1 MLGKLRISTKLLIMV
16 GLAVLGIAAV
26 AALGLVTL
34 KENLLEDRKAKLQ
47 EIVLLARQALELEY
61 QASRKAG
68 LSEAETIA
76 RSKALVRALRFGK
89 DDYFFALDKDGFTQ
103 AHPNPKVEG
112 QHMSGVKDPD
122 GVYFTRE
129 QIAAAQRGGGFVPY
143 RYPRG
148 GAGEPL
154 PKLSYS
160 VEIPA
165 YGWVLGSG
173 IYIDDVDAIFWSQVW
188 RIGALITM
196 AILVVVGASYL
207 VGRGIVRPITGMTA
221 AMRRLAGGDTATAI
235 PALKRGDEVGAMAQ
249 SVQVFKDNMLE
260 AERLRS
266 ERADSEKR
274 AAANRAAEMSKFAE
288 LFDRS
293 VQGAVDEVLRA
304 GGDIHDRAVG
314 TADRQETGSQH
325 SLGVAKAAAATRGR
339 LQTLATA
346 AQEMSSSVTEMARGV
361 ADTARASVEAAKDSE
376 GVAREIGD
384 LAKSASEI
392 GTVAQMISDIAGQTN
407 LLALNATI
415 EAARAGEAGKGFAVV
430 AGEVKA
436 LAAQTARATVEIT
449 QKIGAIQER
458 ADGAVVA
465 VTGVRG
471 TIDRLAEMSNSVAAS
486 VEEQAAVTADIAR
499 NVNGV
504 MTDMDAISNNIGDIT
519 RSSVLTCGGAIEVL
533 WASEDLTV
541 TARGLKSD
549 ATDFVQRIRA

>member
-1 MLGKLRISTKLLIMV
+1 MLGNLRISTKLQIMV

-26 AALGLVTL
+26 AGLGLVTL
-34 KENLLEDRKAKLQ
+34 KANLLEDRKAKLQ
-47 EIVLLARQALELEY
+47 EIVLLARQAIEVEH

-68 LSEAETIA
+68 LSPAETVERI
-76 RSKALVRALRFGK
+76 KVLVRALRFNK
-89 DDYFFALDKDGFTQ
+89 DDYFFLLDKRGVTL
-103 AHPNPKVEG
+103 AHPNPKSEG
-112 QHMSGVKDPD
+112 HQVDSLKDPD
-122 GVYFTRE
+122 GVYFARE
-129 QIAAAQRGGGFVPY
+129 QIAVAARGGGFVAY

-148 GAGEPL
+148 EGSDAL
-154 PKLSYS
+154 PKLSYA

-188 RIGALITM
+188 RIGALI
-196 AILVVVGASYL
+196 AIALALVVAASYL
-207 VGRGIVRPITGMTA
+207 VGRGIVRPITDMTT
-221 AMRRLAGGDTATAI
+221 AMRCLAGGDTSTAI
-235 PALKRGDEVGAMAQ
+235 PARDRRDEVGAMAQ
-249 SVQVFKDNMLE
+249 SVQVFKEGMIE
-260 AERLRS
+260 AERLRG
-266 ERADSEKR
+266 ERAESEQR
-274 AAANRAAEMSKFAE
+274 ASAQRAAEMKKVAE

-293 VQGAVDEVLRA
+293 VQGAVDQVLRA
-304 GGDIHDRAVG
+304 GGAIHDRALG
-314 TADRQETGSQH
+314 AADREENGSQNA
-325 SLGVAKAAAATRGR
+325 LGVAHAAVATRER

-346 AQEMSSSVTEMARGV
+346 AQEMSASVTEMARSVG
-361 ADTARASVEAAKDSE
+361 DTARASTEAAKDSE

-458 ADGAVVA
+458 AGGAVAA
-465 VTGVRG
+465 VTNVRG
-471 TIDRLAEMSNSVAAS
+471 AIDRLAEMSNSVAAS

-504 MTDMDAISNNIGDIT
+504 MTDMEQISDSIGAIT
-519 RSSVLTCGGAIEVL
+519 RASVITCGGAIEVL
-533 WASEDLTV
+533 WASDDLGV

-549 ATDFVQRIRA
+549 AADFVERIRA